1 MTPLISEM
9 AFDILHTVDECVYI
23 EICDIMC
30 DNGLLVDHMTDGD
43 LRVYIYFTDSWSTGC
58 LIIDRYSKE
67 FILEFKTND
76 ATYTPI
82 VGELEDVLKAYLGMR
97 NEQ

>member
-1 MTPLISEM
+1 MTSLISEM

-23 EICDIMC
+23 EISDIMC
-30 DNGLLVDHMTDGD
+30 DNGMYVDHISDAD
-43 LRVYIYFTDSWSTGC
+43 LKVYIYFTDSWSTGC

-67 FILEFKTND
+67 FILEYKTND
-76 ATYTPI
+76 STYPPI
-82 VGELEDVLKAYLGMR
+82 VGELEEVLNTYLGMR